1 MTHPEDKKGSP
12 ARFRQQDVTRGVKGC
27 EKAGMRVGRVE
38 ISPNG
43 GIVICAVEATPIRRG
58 TMDHLKHG

>member
-1 MTHPEDKKGSP
+1 MTHPEHKIGNR

-27 EKAGMRVGRVE
+27 EKAGMRVERVE

-43 GIVICAVEATPIRRG
+43 GIVICAAEATPTRRG
-58 TMDHLKHG
+58 TMDHLKRG